1 MRLSTALIY
10 QNGLN
15 GILNQESAMSRL
27 NEQMSSGRR
36 VLSPAD
42 DPLAASLAVNVSQT
56 ASMNGNYAANRGM
69 LEQSL
74 GAEENALKSVVL
86 TLQDVLQRV
95 VESGKGTLSDADRQ
109 SLATALTSSRDQ
121 LLGLAN
127 STDGNGQ
134 YLFSGYKGQT
144 QPYEIDS
151 TGTVTYQGDTGQR
164 MLQVE
169 QSRQLAGSDIGSD
182 IFSRAAAGT
191 MAYIASA
198 APGNDGTGTFSAVS
212 LDSPKPGNFVG
223 SDFHVA
229 FATNA
234 ATGALEYTITSSN
247 PGFTPITAEYEDG
260 KLIDM
265 GGVSFKISGEPAAG
279 DQFKVEMPSSGN
291 MDMFA
296 TLNNLISALQAP
308 SGGDP
313 VRSAALSNQ
322 LATANKT
329 LTLGLDNVLTVRAS
343 VGSRLNEI
351 DALDA
356 TGTLNALSYSQ
367 QLSKLE
373 DVDIYTTTTELLLR
387 QVALQAASASFTRII
402 GSSLFSMN
410 G

>member
-95 VESGKGTLSDADRQ
+95 VEAGKGTLSDADRQ
-109 SLATALTSSRDQ
+109 SLATALSSSRDQ

-198 APGNDGTGTFSAVS
+198 APGNAGTGAFGSVS

-223 SDFHVA
+223 SDFNVA
-229 FATNA
+229 FAANA
-234 ATGALEYTITSSN
+234 TTGALEYTITSSN
-247 PGFTPITAEYEDG
+247 PDFTPITAEYEDG

-265 GGVSFKISGEPAAG
+265 GGVSFKISGKPVAG
-279 DQFKVEMPSSGN
+279 DQFKVEMPSSDN

-296 TLNNLISALQAP
+296 TLNNLINVLQAP